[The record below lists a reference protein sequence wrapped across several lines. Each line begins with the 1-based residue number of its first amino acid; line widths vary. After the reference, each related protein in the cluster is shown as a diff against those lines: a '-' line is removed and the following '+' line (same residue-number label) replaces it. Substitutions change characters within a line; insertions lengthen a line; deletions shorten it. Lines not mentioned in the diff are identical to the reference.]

1 MYKMYNGIF
10 IFITLLILL
19 SGCTSVNK
27 SNNVSN
33 GKPESSEFINYNIG
47 RNPNMFIMNSKGD
60 TIYYKSFVTVN
71 NERLYQGLYSKKIDG
86 KGRKL
91 LYNDFEGFLNVYN
104 DLLYFT
110 DTKGQL
116 VELNMTSLKANIIDG
131 NDKYHIY
138 GPLVISDILFY
149 NRIDNNDK
157 CALIAYYIKE
167 KKAIEV
173 AQDIYWRFLSN
184 YKDNICFLDKNRN
197 INLWNATSK
206 EITSYGFFDMEIL
219 QMLNDGSVIGY
230 KNKSYIR
237 SLNGET
243 SVLFE
248 IENMFNSII
257 IDNCIYVSTVDKHNY
272 TQIFRY
278 SLKTSKLDKIASV
291 DFPLIGYCGKYLFC
305 SSDSGMGDLLI
316 VNTDNGEI
324 KTFDDRFN

>member
-1 MYKMYNGIF
+1 MYKRIF

-27 SNNVSN
+27 SNNASN
-33 GKPESSEFINYNIG
+33 GKPESGEYINYNIG
-47 RNPNMFIMNSKGD
+47 RNPNMFIMNSKED
-60 TIYYKSFVTVN
+60 TIYYKSFVMVN
-71 NERLYQGLYSKKIDG
+71 NERLYQGLYSKKVD
-86 KGRKL
+86 KKEKKL

-110 DTKGQL
+110 NTKGQL
-116 VELNMTSLKANIIDG
+116 VEFNINSLKANIIDG

-138 GPLVISDILFY
+138 GPLVINDVLFY
-149 NRIDNNDK
+149 NRIDSNDK
-157 CALIAYYIKE
+157 CALMAYYIKE

-184 YKDNICFLDKNRN
+184 YKDNICFLDKNKN
-197 INLWNATSK
+197 INVWNATSK
-206 EITSYGFFDMEIL
+206 EITSHGFFDMEIL
-219 QMLNDGSVIGY
+219 QMLDDGSVIGY

-243 SVLFE
+243 SVLFN

-278 SLKTSKLDKIASV
+278 SLKTSKLEKIEST
-291 DFPLIGYCGKYLFC
+291 DFPLIGYYDKYLFC

-324 KTFDDRFN
+324 KIFDDRFN